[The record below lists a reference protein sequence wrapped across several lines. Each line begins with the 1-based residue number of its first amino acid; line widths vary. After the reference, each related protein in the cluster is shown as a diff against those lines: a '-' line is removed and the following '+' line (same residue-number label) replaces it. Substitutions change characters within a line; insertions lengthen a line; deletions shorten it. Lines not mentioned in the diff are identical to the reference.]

1 MVLTVMQV
9 HLADAFAL
17 LGSGS
22 MWMKTIVSATALV
35 IAGSMSGY
43 AQQTPGGPSPSGA
56 KITAI
61 HAVSGFTREDLAA
74 FADARIAALHVGLK
88 LNADQERNW
97 PALEKSLHEINAA
110 RIWHFPAVNEQQKFS
125 DPVARLRRLADG
137 LSIRGAAFKRVA
149 DALEPL
155 YQSFDDGQKRRFE
168 VLARFVQP
176 LSPHFGDILHD
187 NPYHFGAGDGMPD

>member
-1 MVLTVMQV
+1 
-9 HLADAFAL
+9 
-17 LGSGS
+17 

-35 IAGSMSGY
+35 IAGSMVGY
-43 AQQTPGGPSPSGA
+43 AQQTPGGPSASGT
-56 KITAI
+56 KITPI
-61 HAVSGFTREDLAA
+61 HAVSSFTREDLAA

-88 LNADQERNW
+88 LNADQEKNW

-110 RIWHFPAVNEQQKFS
+110 RIWHFPAVNEQQPLP
-125 DPVARLRRLADG
+125 DPVMQLKRLADG

-168 VLARFVQP
+168 VLARFMQP
-176 LSPHFGDILHD
+176 LSPHFGDIWRG
-187 NPYHFGAGDGMPD
+187 NPHHFGAGDGMPH